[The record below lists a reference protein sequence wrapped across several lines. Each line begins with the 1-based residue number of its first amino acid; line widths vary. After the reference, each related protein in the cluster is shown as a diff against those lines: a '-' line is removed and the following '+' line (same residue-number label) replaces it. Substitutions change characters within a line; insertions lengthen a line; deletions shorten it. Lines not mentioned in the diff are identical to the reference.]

1 MEEIVVET
9 DVAVPPEEAFAFLRD
24 FPGYVR
30 YSEYLD
36 DVVQHGDGGV
46 GTRYQLSL
54 SWWRLS
60 YTAHTEVT
68 GIEEP
73 ERIEWRVLRAVDAH
87 GAWEVEPVE
96 PPAVPRA
103 GSRVR
108 LRIRY
113 DPDSADPGA
122 LTLPR
127 FVSIGWIVDRVKPL
141 IVPEAEATVER
152 IVADL
157 EGEPR
162 PVDLEIT
169 TRRA

>member
-1 MEEIVVET
+1 MDEVIVET
-9 DVAVPPEEAFAFLRD
+9 ELAVPPDETFEFLLD

-36 DVVQHGDGGV
+36 HVTQRGDGGV
-46 GTRYQLSL
+46 GTRYELSL

-68 GIEEP
+68 GIERP
-73 ERIEWRVLRAVDAH
+73 DRIDWRVLRAVNAH
-87 GAWEVEPVE
+87 GSWEIHPIDG
-96 PPAVPRA
+96 

-113 DPDSADPGA
+113 DPDSADPSA
-122 LTLPR
+122 IDIPR
-127 FVSIGWIVDRVKPL
+127 LVSLSWIIERVKPL
-141 IVPEAEATVER
+141 VITEAEETVER

-162 PVDLEIT
+162 PVDLDIT
-169 TRRA
+169 VRSS